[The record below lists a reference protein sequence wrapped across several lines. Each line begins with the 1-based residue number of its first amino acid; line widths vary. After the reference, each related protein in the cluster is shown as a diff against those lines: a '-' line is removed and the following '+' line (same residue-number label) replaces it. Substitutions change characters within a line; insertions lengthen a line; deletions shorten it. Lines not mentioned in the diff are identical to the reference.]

1 MDVRRRASPLVVEI
15 PRWRHATSLSELREM
30 RIKLRYEC
38 QWKVDISHVSH
49 LTRPDS
55 IAATESL
62 QVKFALGA
70 PLERAMLAG
79 AVKR

>member
-1 MDVRRRASPLVVEI
+1 
-15 PRWRHATSLSELREM
+15 M

-38 QWKVDISHVSH
+38 KWKVDISHVSH
-49 LTRPDS
+49 LTGPDS

-62 QVKFALGA
+62 QVKSALGA
-70 PLERAMLAG
+70 PLQRAMLAG